1 MGCLGGG
8 SPALGLRGPWIHT
21 GGVNRAILLV
31 CLLFGGTVDTQR
43 AWASVPAP
51 APAPVD
57 VGEPSRVERAS
68 AESLETDPRTTRL
81 RIPPGRERLA
91 RKLLTDVGF
100 LKDLEGG
107 WHFDTIAIG
116 HRQVT
121 LELRPA
127 AAPDDSPA
135 PAGVHLDP
143 AAVALPHERAS
154 KSFVLRPFATV
165 DDPLVER
172 HLKAAVESIVA
183 HDKGGFY
190 KEAPQ
195 AAVKEIRAPPQL
207 GPELEQALSA
217 DWKLFHDWPYSDKL
231 VALRHLKITGYV
243 LLIWAALLAVFVLR
257 RRGDYSVTKRVRAT
271 HLLPAGIQVLLFGYW
286 ALYWD
291 GVPPQLQLIGLQL
304 LFAYAFDAL
313 LGLTVFKKW
322 TLSYGPIPITLSA
335 NLFVW
340 FPGDHFYLSVIV
352 IALALASKA
361 LIRKDGRH
369 IFNPSAVGIAIV
381 GALCL
386 MFPTTFPYID
396 IAHQLNLAPNML
408 EVIFLL
414 ALLPQVR
421 IPIVLVSVSA
431 LFTTYALAGS
441 HTLLLPGPFWPA
453 VFLALVL
460 LATDPATIPKT
471 GGGRVLFGVL
481 LGLVTVAVSSTLE
494 YNGMSDFYG
503 KVLAIPV
510 ANYFVTHFDRFA
522 SSYGERAERWL
533 GAQQN
538 RYHVALWVLLVVVQT
553 HTGVSKQGGFE
564 AVWHRQLDTPHVVV
578 RDSAATCDDNPVW
591 CEPFSLVGELS
602 LWVSDEKRTEP

>member
-1 MGCLGGG
+1 ML
-8 SPALGLRGPWIHT
+8 AW
-21 GGVNRAILLV
+21 LLI
-31 CLLFGGTVDTQR
+31 GGTVDTQR
-43 AWASVPAP
+43 AWATVPMPDGVAVAP
-51 APAPVD
+51 DATAMLGTPVL
-57 VGEPSRVERAS
+57 RAS

-91 RKLLTDVGF
+91 RKLLKDIGFSTD
-100 LKDLEGG
+100 LKGG
-107 WHFDTIAIG
+107 WHFDSIAIG
-116 HRQVT
+116 HRQLT
-121 LELRPA
+121 IELRRVSD
-127 AAPDDSPA
+127 PDDSPA
-135 PAGVHLDP
+135 IAGLHLDP
-143 AAVALPHERAS
+143 VAIAQEQERTS
-154 KSFVLRPFATV
+154 KSFVLRPFSTV
-165 DDPLVER
+165 DDPQVVA
-172 HLKAAVESIVA
+172 HLRAGMDSIVA
-183 HDKGGFY
+183 QDKGGFY
-190 KEAPQ
+190 QEAPE
-195 AAVKEIRAPPQL
+195 ATVKEIRAPPQL

-217 DWKLFHDWPYSDKL
+217 HWKLFHDWPYSDKL
-231 VALRHLKITGYV
+231 VALRHLKLTGWV
-243 LLIWAALLAVFVLR
+243 LLAWAIVLGAFILR

-271 HLLPAGIQVLLFGYW
+271 HLLPAGIQLLLFGYW

-291 GVPPQLQLIGLQL
+291 GVPTQLQLIGLQL
-304 LFAYAFDAL
+304 CFAYAFDAL
-313 LGLTVFKKW
+313 LGLTMFKKW

-340 FPGDHFYLSVIV
+340 FPGDHFYLSVVV

-361 LIRKDGRH
+361 LLRKDGRH
-369 IFNPSAVGIAIV
+369 IFNPSAVGIAVV

-386 MFPTTFPYID
+386 AFPQTFPYID

-408 EVIFLL
+408 EIIFLL

-421 IPIVLVSVSA
+421 IPIVLVSLAA

-471 GGGRVLFGVL
+471 GGGRVLFGVM

-510 ANYFVTHFDRFA
+510 ANFFVPHFDRFA
-522 SSYGERAERWL
+522 SAYGERAERWL

-538 RYHVALWVLLVVVQT
+538 RYHVACWVILVLLQT

-591 CEPFSLVGELS
+591 CEPFSLLDEIALWTGEDS
-602 LWVSDEKRTEP
+602 RGGP